1 MRRCTVLISIY
12 CLPYWQQLSPLSPSQ
27 SPSWELP
34 PSSDRATL
42 TARAGCR
49 CLSSKG
55 GVFVE
60 SMLTRWREDT
70 PGCANCV
77 HFNNA
82 GAGLMPRSVFET
94 ITAHLNCES
103 WIGSY
108 KSSDEAEGAVRAAYS
123 NIAELLGAQPH
134 NIAVVENATV
144 AFFQALSAF
153 DFRPGDVIVTTRNDY
168 ISNQLAY
175 LSLAKR
181 QGIEVRRAENLPSGE
196 VDPQSVREL
205 LRDPR
210 VKLLAVTWVPTN
222 SGLMQPVEALGEVAE
237 AAAVPYLVDACQ
249 AVGQIPINLSRL
261 RCDFLS
267 ATARKFLR
275 GPRGIGFLYVS
286 DRALQ
291 RGDYPLYIDMRGA
304 NWVTTDGFEL
314 APDARRFENWEFA
327 YALLLGL
334 GEASRY
340 ALSVGIHRGGGR
352 ARTCR
357 HSAHQTF
364 SPSRLSSARSGQ
376 RPCRYCHRGGPGL
389 GRDCPRRRSA
399 WARHQHFSLSWRLR
413 DHRHGGE
420 ERYLCFP
427 NFAALLQHRVGV
439 GHPDRGPE
447 VLSCQSGLF
456 LRWLWASPNRWTF
469 SLGTEKSG
477 SRRSGRGRLRPSP
490 VRGGL

>member
-1 MRRCTVLISIY
+1 
-12 CLPYWQQLSPLSPSQ
+12 
-27 SPSWELP
+27 
-34 PSSDRATL
+34 
-42 TARAGCR
+42 
-49 CLSSKG
+49 
-55 GVFVE
+55 
-60 SMLTRWREDT
+60 
-70 PGCANCV
+70 V
-77 HFNNA
+77 HLNNA
-82 GAGLMPRSVFET
+82 GAGLMPRSVLET
-94 ITAHLNCES
+94 ITAHLNCEAMV
-103 WIGSY
+103 GGY
-108 KSSDEAEGAVRAAYS
+108 ESSDEAEGAVRAAYS

-352 ARTCR
+352 ARELAATVR
-357 HSAHQTF
+357 T
-364 SPSRLSSARSGQ
+364 RLSAL
-376 RPCRYCHRGGPGL
+376 PGY
-389 GRDCPRRRSA
+389 
-399 WARHQHFSLSWRLR
+399 RL
-413 DHRHGGE
+413 
-420 ERYLCFP
+420 L
-427 NFAALLQHRVGV
+427 
-439 GHPDRGPE
+439 DRGKDLAAIVTVA
-447 VLSCQSGLF
+447 VLGWDAIALVGA
-456 LRWLWASPNRWTF
+456 LRGRGINTSA
-469 SLGTEKSG
+469 SLGAYAIIDMAEKNVTSALRISPHYYNTESELDTLIEALKSFPAKAAC
-477 SRRSGRGRLRPSP
+477 S
-490 VRGGL
+490 